1 MHCTPNILSI
11 GRRLDY
17 NIGMYYEK
25 LTHNQYILRL
35 VRGENVFETLQKFCR
50 QEQIDGAFFSGIGAV
65 DKAELAHYNI
75 ETQKYS
81 SQKFNQALEVINL
94 TGNIALHEG
103 EIIIHAHGT
112 FSDTNMHCLGGHVV
126 SLQVSGTLELS
137 LQKTTALAKSV
148 DSETGLKLFNLPYKL
163 S

>member
-1 MHCTPNILSI
+1 MQRLLLSHPTTFPLLKLMHCTPNILSI

-50 QEQIDGAFFSGIGAV
+50 QEQIVGAFFSGIGAV

-112 FSDTNMHCLGGHVV
+112 FSDTSMHCLGGHVV
-126 SLQVSGTLELS
+126 SLQVSGR
-137 LQKTTALAKSV
+137 
-148 DSETGLKLFNLPYKL
+148 
-163 S
+163 